1 MTDDEN
7 LRFSH
12 WSKGLLI
19 AISVWFYRHCI
30 SYIFYKTDFN
40 KWFGKLHSTVFYFDL
55 LSLMLVYVAHAML
68 QKIKINKN
76 CSQERAVEFRH
87 WIGS

>member
-1 MTDDEN
+1 MKILDSHTDQRDC
-7 LRFSH
+7 
-12 WSKGLLI
+12 LLQFQSNSTDI
-19 AISVWFYRHCI
+19 VSP
-30 SYIFYKTDFN
+30 IFYKTDFN

-76 CSQERAVEFRH
+76 CSQEPAVEFRH
-87 WIGS
+87 